1 MTDNYVKG
9 LSNLQHRGH
18 QGKMRIRVEC
28 VISTDSWTYSLG
40 IVKLITKRNRYLD
53 LT

>member
-1 MTDNYVKG
+1 MLKG

-18 QGKMRIRVEC
+18 GKMRIRVVC
-28 VISTDSWTYSLG
+28 VISTDSWTYPLG
-40 IVKLITKRNRYLD
+40 IVKLITNRNRYLD